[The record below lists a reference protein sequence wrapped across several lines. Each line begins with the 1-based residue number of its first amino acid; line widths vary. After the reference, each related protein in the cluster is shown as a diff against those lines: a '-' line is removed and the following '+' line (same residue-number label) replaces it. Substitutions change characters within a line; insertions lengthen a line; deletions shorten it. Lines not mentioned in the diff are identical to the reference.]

1 MFMRS
6 NTLLTALTLL
16 VAFIASACSERP
28 PEQFKERL
36 VEGQAVNRSN
46 EAVKREDDVKEI
58 HGLLR
63 GMFEAVE
70 KKDLSS
76 LNGMID
82 ARKGVWVD
90 LKAEKTAAE
99 FAADL
104 ADPAGYV
111 NTYYLNTEALRRH
124 TGENDQKAL
133 HDLIEESTRIR
144 ADLFFQADECEVR
157 LTIEKPERL
166 EAQSYR
172 FNNAYFIKEGGRWYL
187 YRLF

>member
-1 MFMRS
+1 MYMRPF
-6 NTLLTALTLL
+6 NALITLVLL
-16 VAFIASACSERP
+16 VALIASACSERP

-36 VEGQAVNRSN
+36 VEGQAFNRSN
-46 EAVKREDDVKEI
+46 EAVKRDEDVKAI

-82 ARKGVWVD
+82 ARRGVWVD
-90 LKAEKTAAE
+90 LKAEKTAGE

-111 NTYYLNTEALRRH
+111 NTYYLNTDALRRH

-133 HDLIEESTRIR
+133 RDLIDESDRIR

-157 LTIEKPERL
+157 LTIEKPESL

-172 FNNAYFIKEGGRWYL
+172 FNNAYFVKEGGRWYL

>member
-1 MFMRS
+1 MRS
-6 NTLLTALTLL
+6 DTLLTALTLL
-16 VAFIASACSERP
+16 VVLIAIACFERP

-36 VEGQAVNRSN
+36 VAGQAVNRSN
-46 EAVKREDDVKEI
+46 EAVNREDDVKEI

-63 GMFEAVE
+63 EMFDAVE

-111 NTYYLNTEALRRH
+111 NTYYLNTEALKRR
-124 TGENDQKAL
+124 TGESDQKAL
-133 HDLIEESTRIR
+133 RDLIDESDRIR
-144 ADLFFQADECEVR
+144 ADLFFQSEECEVR
-157 LTIEKPERL
+157 LTIEKPESL
-166 EAQSYR
+166 KAQSYR
-172 FNNAYFIKEGGRWYL
+172 FNNAYFIKENGRWYL

>member
-1 MFMRS
+1 MYMRS
-6 NTLLTALTLL
+6 DTLLTALTLL
-16 VAFIASACSERP
+16 VVLIAIACFERA

-36 VEGQAVNRSN
+36 VAGQAVNRSN
-46 EAVKREDDVKEI
+46 EAVNREDDVKEI

-63 GMFEAVE
+63 EMFDAVE

-111 NTYYLNTEALRRH
+111 NTYYLNTEALKRR
-124 TGENDQKAL
+124 TGESDQKAL
-133 HDLIEESTRIR
+133 RDLIDESDRIR
-144 ADLFFQADECEVR
+144 ADLFFQSEECEVR
-157 LTIEKPERL
+157 LTIEKPESL
-166 EAQSYR
+166 KAQSYR
-172 FNNAYFIKEGGRWYL
+172 FNNAYFIKENGRWYL